1 LTDHPSAIERAHTTR
16 KGHAASVR
24 RQSHQR
30 LRCVR
35 PYRCMTNATESTAA
49 FAALRTAKQPASP
62 GGKSSDAGRAAVGAY
77 SKAKDGGTLSRYYLL
92 CENHRR
98 RVRSCAVNFRT
109 GLPKQRRNLGFLGGA
124 NKGCAPLR
132 GAKARL
138 SGHLSSLLLTFGLCQ
153 KSSAPGATPPES
165 WKHQRSNKPT
175 VAAIQNVPSNDHIPA
190 QIEVRL
196 HIIGVVRVVQNP
208 IAVPLYLHPRIGL

>member
-1 LTDHPSAIERAHTTR
+1 MRTPAPTGGFDGPSQCDRTGAHYPQGARRIRKAVKPPTAALCAPLQVYDQRHRKHGGLCGTTNSEATSKSRRQVER
-16 KGHAASVR
+16 R
-24 RQSHQR
+24 RQS
-30 LRCVR
+30 
-35 PYRCMTNATESTAA
+35 
-49 FAALRTAKQPASP
+49 
-62 GGKSSDAGRAAVGAY
+62 G
-77 SKAKDGGTLSRYYLL
+77 
-92 CENHRR
+92 
-98 RVRSCAVNFRT
+98 
-109 GLPKQRRNLGFLGGA
+109 
-124 NKGCAPLR
+124 
-132 GAKARL
+132 

-153 KSSAPGATPPES
+153 KSIAPGATPPES

>member
-1 LTDHPSAIERAHTTR
+1 MSVDGERRAEVVAPYGWVYWECGGDQGDRPVRTPAPTGGFDGPSQCDRTGAHYPQGARRIR
-16 KGHAASVR
+16 KAAKP
-24 RQSHQR
+24 QR

-132 GAKARL
+132 G
-138 SGHLSSLLLTFGLCQ
+138 G
-153 KSSAPGATPPES
+153 
-165 WKHQRSNKPT
+165 
-175 VAAIQNVPSNDHIPA
+175 
-190 QIEVRL
+190 
-196 HIIGVVRVVQNP
+196 
-208 IAVPLYLHPRIGL
+208 